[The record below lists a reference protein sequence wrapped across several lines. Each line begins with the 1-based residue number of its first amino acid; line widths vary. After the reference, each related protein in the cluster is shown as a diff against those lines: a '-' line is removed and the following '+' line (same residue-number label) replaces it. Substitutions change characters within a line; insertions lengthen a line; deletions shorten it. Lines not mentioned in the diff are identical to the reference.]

1 MKFITRQALLAL
13 MNNFPQKQSGF
24 TLVEL
29 MVTVAIAGILLAVGM
44 PSMREYILNGRITAV
59 TNEMVGTLM
68 VARSEAIRQN
78 ATTCVCPI
86 TNAAAAVPVCAASGN
101 WETGWMAFSDF
112 NNDCVI
118 NASAD
123 VPPRNDVLLRVWD
136 GSGYVGS
143 MTVRNNNATITAVNS
158 VRFNSRGEPFS
169 GGVSQSGNFSISDE
183 RPISGVDAQGNVR
196 MASAVIVGASGRSRA
211 TRQNSQIT
219 YTAP

>member
-13 MNNFPQKQSGF
+13 MKNSPQKQSGF

-78 ATTCVCPI
+78 TTTCVCPI
-86 TNAAAAVPVCAASGN
+86 TNAAAAVPVCVASGN

-112 NNDCVI
+112 DNNCMI
-118 NASAD
+118 NG
-123 VPPRNDVLLRVWD
+123 NDVLLRVWD

-169 GGVSQSGNFSISDE
+169 GGVSASGVFSISDE

>member
-1 MKFITRQALLAL
+1 M
-13 MNNFPQKQSGF
+13 
-24 TLVEL
+24 LV
-29 MVTVAIAGILLAVGM
+29 
-44 PSMREYILNGRITAV
+44 
-59 TNEMVGTLM
+59 
-68 VARSEAIRQN
+68 
-78 ATTCVCPI
+78 CV
-86 TNAAAAVPVCAASGN
+86 ASGD

-112 NNDCVI
+112 NNDCAI

-136 GSGYVGS
+136 GSDYVGS
-143 MTVRNNNATITAVNS
+143 MTVRNNNATINVGNT
-158 VRFNSRGEPFS
+158 VRFNSRGEPNN
-169 GGVSQSGNFSISDE
+169 GASQSGIFSISDE

>member
-13 MNNFPQKQSGF
+13 MKNSPQKQSGF
-24 TLVEL
+24 TLIEL

-59 TNEMVGTLM
+59 TNEMVGALM

-78 ATTCVCPI
+78 TTACVCPI
-86 TNAAAAVPVCAASGN
+86 NNATAAVPVCVANGN

-112 NNDCVI
+112 NNDCAI

-136 GSGYVGS
+136 GSDYVGS

-158 VRFNSRGEPFS
+158 VRFNNRGEPFNA
-169 GGVSQSGNFSISDE
+169 GVSQSGIFSISDE